1 MDRNMKRESMDRETR
16 ELLAKLFTSQL
27 RQLAEEKDIDCG
39 ENPDRIDFLSTM
51 GKSDDISREDIE
63 QFIGQAGEE
72 EEEPVSR
79 EGVRGDIYLGEVEKV
94 LKDFKNK
101 GAIFAK
107 ANERLNSMQG
117 NFQEGNFGGT
127 ISLGI
132 KSSGLIN
139 DISERYENVRRA
151 FIIISFRQLL
161 ADVKESG
168 IDIGE
173 AESLVASASE
183 SFHNHETEDL
193 DGILQ
198 EIAEKSEFLQKEQL
212 KNIKDAIYAVEEF
225 IAQARELG
233 ADVKKA
239 RDLLRNA
246 EDAFDAK
253 KFKKVHQFLDKAR
266 QAAEEARRDRIQGL
280 SDSLLFVKT
289 ILDDARDIGA
299 DVSEADEL
307 YTKAKAAFDEEDY
320 GECKVLVKEVEQLAL
335 KLQDNQIKKAM
346 NLRLRREGAGTDIGE
361 EVVEVEPEAA
371 AAPPRA
377 RGIPRYRR
385 PTMPGYPQDAYQP
398 TQRPT
403 AAMPPQERM
412 RKTKCPNCGQR
423 FPVQGGAGPIR
434 VECPYCGMRG
444 MMP

>member
-1 MDRNMKRESMDRETR
+1 MDRETR

-27 RQLAEEKDIDCG
+27 RQIAEEKGIDCG
-39 ENPDRIDFLSTM
+39 ENPDRIDLLSTL
-51 GKSDDISREDIE
+51 GKSDEITREDIE
-63 QFIGQAGEE
+63 EFVGKAGEE
-72 EEEPVSR
+72 EEEAVSR
-79 EGVRGDIYLGEVEKV
+79 EGVRGDIYLGEAEKV
-94 LKDFKNK
+94 LKDFKIK

-127 ISLGI
+127 ISLGL
-132 KSSGLIN
+132 KSTGLIE

-173 AESLVASASE
+173 AESLVTSAAE
-183 SFHNHETEDL
+183 SFHNHETAEVDKT
-193 DGILQ
+193 LQ
-198 EIAEKSEFLQKEQL
+198 EIAEKSEFLQKEQS
-212 KNIKDAIYAVEEF
+212 KNIKEAIFSVEEF

-253 KFKKVHQFLDKAR
+253 KFKKVHQFLDKAK

-307 YTKAKAAFDEEDY
+307 YTKAKGAFDQEDY

-346 NLRLRREGAGTDIGE
+346 NLRLRREGVGGPGTDIGE
-361 EVVEVEPEAA
+361 EVVEVEPEAVA
-371 AAPPRA
+371 SPPRA
-377 RGIPRYRR
+377 RSIPRYRR
-385 PTMPGYPQDAYQP
+385 PTMPGYPQDAYQQTP
-398 TQRPT
+398 RPT
-403 AAMPPQERM
+403 AAMPPNQGM

-423 FPVQGGAGPIR
+423 FPVQGGPGPIR

-444 MMP
+444 LMP